1 MADTL
6 RNGTI
11 GEVPRRGRRVAA
23 GARRDPDATK
33 SKILAAA
40 WHEFAQKGF
49 AGARVDAIAARSG
62 ANKRM
67 IYHYFGDKEGLFV
80 AVLEAAYDRVRSAEL
95 ALDLEHMEP
104 LAAMR
109 RMVEFTFDS
118 FVKDRSFIQ
127 LLNNE
132 NLYKARHLKKSTR
145 IARMHSPLIGMI
157 DGILRRGVAA
167 GVFRAGIDPTQLWIS
182 IAALGYFYFS
192 NIHTLS
198 TIFDRDLAE
207 PMALSERRAHVV
219 QLVLD
224 ALRPG
229 RTARA

>member
-1 MADTL
+1 VAEAL
-6 RNGTI
+6 RGSH
-11 GEVPRRGRRVAA
+11 EDAPRRGRRAA
-23 GARRDPDATK
+23 NGARRDPDATK
-33 SKILAAA
+33 AKILAAA

-49 AGARVDAIAARSG
+49 AGARVDAIATRSG

-67 IYHYFGDKEGLFV
+67 IYHYYGDKEGLFV

-95 ALDLEHMEP
+95 ALDLQHMEP
-104 LAAMR
+104 AAAMR
-109 RMVEFTFDS
+109 RMIEFTFDS

-145 IARMHSPLIGMI
+145 ITRMHSPLIGMI
-157 DGILRRGVAA
+157 DDILKRGAA
-167 GVFRAGIDPTQLWIS
+167 SGVFRGGIDAVQLWIS

-198 TIFDRDLAE
+198 TIFERDFADAAALA
-207 PMALSERRAHVV
+207 ERRAHIIG
-219 QLVLD
+219 LVLD
-224 ALRPG
+224 SLRAD
-229 RTARA
+229 R

>member
-1 MADTL
+1 MAEGL
-6 RNGTI
+6 RGGAAT
-11 GEVPRRGRRVAA
+11 EPRRGRRPAA
-23 GARRDPDATK
+23 TRRDPDATR
-33 SKILAAA
+33 SNILAAA

-67 IYHYFGDKEGLFV
+67 IYHYYGDKEGLFV
-80 AVLEAAYDRVRSAEL
+80 AVLEAAYDRVRSAEQD
-95 ALDLEHMEP
+95 LDLAHREP
-104 LAAMR
+104 VAAMR

-145 IARMHSPLIGMI
+145 VARMHSPLIGMI
-157 DGILRRGVAA
+157 EDILRRGVASGA
-167 GVFRAGIDPTQLWIS
+167 FRGGVDATQLWIS

-198 TIFDRDLAE
+198 TIFDRDLADAK
-207 PMALSERRAHVV
+207 ALAERRAHVV

-224 ALRPG
+224 ALRP
-229 RTARA
+229 ARA

>member
-1 MADTL
+1 MADAL

-11 GEVPRRGRRVAA
+11 GEAPRRGRRTVS

-67 IYHYFGDKEGLFV
+67 IYHYFGDKEGLFI
-80 AVLEAAYDRVRSAEL
+80 AVLEAAYDRARSAEQG
-95 ALDLEHMEP
+95 LDLQHMEP
-104 LAAMR
+104 AVAMR

-118 FVKDRSFIQ
+118 FISDRSFIQ

-145 IARMHSPLIGMI
+145 VARMHSPLIGMI
-157 DGILRRGVAA
+157 DDILRRGADT
-167 GVFRAGIDPTQLWIS
+167 GVFRTGIDPTQLWIS

-198 TIFDRDLAE
+198 TIFDRDLA
-207 PMALSERRAHVV
+207 AAKAIGERRAHVV
-219 QLVLD
+219 QIVLES
-224 ALRPG
+224 LRP
-229 RTARA
+229 ARPTRS

>member
-1 MADTL
+1 MANGL
-6 RNGTI
+6 RNLN
-11 GEVPRRGRRVAA
+11 VDAPRRGRRAA
-23 GARRDPDATK
+23 NAARRDPDATK

-67 IYHYFGDKEGLFV
+67 IYHYYGDKEGLFV
-80 AVLEAAYDRVRSAEL
+80 AVLEAAYDRARSAEQG
-95 ALDLEHMEP
+95 LDLEHMEP
-104 LAAMR
+104 VAAMR

-118 FVKDRSFIQ
+118 FIKDRSFIQ

-145 IARMHSPLIGMI
+145 VPRMHSPLIGMI
-157 DGILRRGVAA
+157 DGILRRGAET
-167 GVFRAGIDPTQLWIS
+167 GVFRSGVDATQLWIS

-198 TIFDRDLAE
+198 TIFDRDLAD
-207 PMALSERRAHVV
+207 AKSVGERRAHVV

-224 ALRPG
+224 SLHP
-229 RTARA
+229 ARS